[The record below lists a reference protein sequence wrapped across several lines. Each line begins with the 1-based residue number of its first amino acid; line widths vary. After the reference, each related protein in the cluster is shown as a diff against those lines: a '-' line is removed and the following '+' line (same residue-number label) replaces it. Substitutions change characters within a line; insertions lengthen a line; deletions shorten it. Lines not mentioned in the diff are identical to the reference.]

1 MEVGERIYS
10 TIGRHEFK
18 TLKIQDVDGVKKIF
32 PIKTGSEAISTM
44 FYADGY
50 VEIDE
55 LQSIIEKG
63 EKKRVYFFKWK
74 FMNNIRKKDLILL
87 TSP

>member
-1 MEVGERIYS
+1 MEFGERVYS

-18 TLKIQDVDGVKKIF
+18 AVKIQNDEGIDKIF

-50 VEIDE
+50 IEIDE
-55 LQSIIEKG
+55 LESIIEKG
-63 EKKRVYFFKWK
+63 DKRRVYFF
-74 FMNNIRKKDLILL
+74 
-87 TSP
+87 

>member
-1 MEVGERIYS
+1 M
-10 TIGRHEFK
+10 
-18 TLKIQDVDGVKKIF
+18 DGVKMIF

-55 LQSIIEKG
+55 LESIIEKG
-63 EKKRVYFFKWK
+63 EKKRVYFF
-74 FMNNIRKKDLILL
+74 
-87 TSP
+87 